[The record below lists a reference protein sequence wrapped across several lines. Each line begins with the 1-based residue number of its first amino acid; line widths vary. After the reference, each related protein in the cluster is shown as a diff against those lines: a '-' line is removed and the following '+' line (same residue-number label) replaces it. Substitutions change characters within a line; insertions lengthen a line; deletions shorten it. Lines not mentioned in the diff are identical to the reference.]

1 MTRKLW
7 GCPAQPLFA
16 PLFASA
22 PPEGWQASDARQNP
36 TFEATKRDPRE
47 KLGESS
53 NSIQFLWRMASFKA
67 AGSPVPQHAV
77 PFQGN
82 CCASGL
88 PNWMGHER
96 AVRATRL
103 CGSDSIQVLRYPP
116 IHLNIHIFHGVSHR
130 KTTILQCNDHHPK
143 QC

>member
-1 MTRKLW
+1 
-7 GCPAQPLFA
+7 
-16 PLFASA
+16 
-22 PPEGWQASDARQNP
+22 
-36 TFEATKRDPRE
+36 
-47 KLGESS
+47 
-53 NSIQFLWRMASFKA
+53 MASSKA

-116 IHLNIHIFHGVSHR
+116 NYPSEYPYFSR
-130 KTTILQCNDHHPK
+130 CFT
-143 QC
+143 